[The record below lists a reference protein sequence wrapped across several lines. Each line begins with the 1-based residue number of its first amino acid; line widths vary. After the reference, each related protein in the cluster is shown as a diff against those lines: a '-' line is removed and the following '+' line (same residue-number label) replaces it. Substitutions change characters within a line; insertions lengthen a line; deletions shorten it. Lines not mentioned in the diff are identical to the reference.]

1 MISKNR
7 RWLILFLYFIFISI
21 LFFLPGSAFP
31 KTNWLSKIWFDKWVH
46 IGLFAVL
53 NFLTCWAFA
62 INSKQT
68 IIIVLAIA
76 ALYGISVEFIQD
88 QFVLNRSFDWGDW
101 LADIAGSI
109 LGLFVW
115 KQGYIKK

>member
-1 MISKNR
+1 MNVKNR

-46 IGLFAVL
+46 IGLFAL
-53 NFLTCWAFA
+53 LIFLMCWAFE
-62 INSKQT
+62 INNKRSFLT
-68 IIIVLAIA
+68 VLAIA
-76 ALYGISVEFIQD
+76 AVYGISVELIQD

-101 LADIAGSI
+101 LADITGSL
-109 LGLFVW
+109 LGVFVW
-115 KQGYIKK
+115 KQRHKKK